1 MNLNLKRKL
10 SIAALACSI
19 AMPVCA
25 VPGAIKPDL
34 TNYMLKSRHHE
45 SSFATPANA
54 SRLKTIETLQA
65 RMDARRMVKAPV
77 TNDYKPSFEA
87 TDMNYLGDLDA
98 PDGSLWFYYA
108 HNTYEKI
115 VHESEFVHYTEYILQ
130 TYTFDIYNDKME
142 FVGSI
147 SDKYEYAPGEVRV
160 VLAELAPSITKNFF
174 NNDDKF
180 EVMVN
185 LSVNTDV
192 YVNNNYLR
200 VYSLDGE
207 KKDGLDVPIASYNTL
222 LGDVLNASTPTQ
234 ENVYMTF
241 ISEGN
246 DYEPKD
252 ENDDL
257 GNIYVNFWEKYLS
270 YYVNIETYAK
280 APAGTSQPV
289 KVFEKKLPL
298 AQLPG
303 DMSDAPLF
311 FSGIYNGKPLFV
323 TNYYEQPFF
332 NRYDSYDEE
341 TTQREGNNL
350 VIEILEPAGDKLV
363 NIQTTK
369 IPAILDDN
377 ADVISTFYSVGS
389 FKYREDVN
397 FTDYDTE
404 GKAAFFITK
413 ANYLPSS
420 DNYVNSYYVYNPD
433 GTCRMTLFEEAD
445 GHISMSNI
453 KGCDAQ
459 ELFVYI
465 DYSGEYM
472 FDFINLRTGK
482 TELEMSYLLDT
493 GMGEPEY
500 LTLNLDRVA
509 TADGSYEYVSELRV
523 PAMDENNNDIMRVVR
538 FSKDGTYIAT
548 DEMNMGQGIQYAQCY
563 IAGEALDP
571 TFFHSDSNREYM
583 MLVKRSN
590 GNDESL
596 QEELLILQ
604 AITPENPQ
612 GETLLNIK
620 PDETHGNL
628 ANIYPVIGND
638 GNNKL
643 VVTFKK
649 EVESQEIFSHVHYD
663 LPLDKASGVGSV
675 VTATGNTLAV
685 DGSDIVAP
693 GEEISLFNV
702 QGALVSRATG
712 RLSVSGLATGV
723 YIARAAGASLK
734 FFVK

>member
-1 MNLNLKRKL
+1 MNINLKRKL
-10 SIAALACSI
+10 SIAALACAI
-19 AMPVCA
+19 AMPA
-25 VPGAIKPDL
+25 YAAPGAIKPDL
-34 TNYMLKSRHHE
+34 TNYMLKSRRHE
-45 SSFATPANA
+45 SAFATPANA
-54 SRLKTIETLQA
+54 SRLKTIDALQA
-65 RMDARRMVKAPV
+65 RMDARRLTKAPV
-77 TNDYKPSFEA
+77 DNAYKPSFEA

-115 VHESEFVHYTEYILQ
+115 VHESEFVHYTEYVLQ

-142 FVGSI
+142 YVGSI
-147 SDKYEYAPGEVRV
+147 TDKYEYAPGEVRV
-160 VLAELAPSITKNFF
+160 VLAELAPIVTKNFF
-174 NNDDKF
+174 NDDEKY

-185 LSVNTDV
+185 LTVNTEA
-192 YVNNNYLR
+192 YVNKDYLR
-200 VYSLDGE
+200 VYSVDGE
-207 KKDGLDVPIASYNTL
+207 KKDGFDVPVATYNTL
-222 LGDVLNASTPTQ
+222 LGDVLNASTPTE

-241 ISEGN
+241 ITEGN

-270 YYVNIETYAK
+270 YYVDIETYAK
-280 APAGTSQPV
+280 APAGTNQPV

-311 FSGIYNGKPLFV
+311 FSGIYDGKPLFV
-323 TNYYEQPFF
+323 TSCYEQPFF

-350 VIEILEPAGDKLV
+350 VIEILEPAGDKLAS
-363 NIQTTK
+363 IQTTK
-369 IPAILDDN
+369 IPAPLDDN

-397 FTDYDTE
+397 FTDYDTA

-420 DNYVNSYYVYNPD
+420 DSYVNSYYVYNPD
-433 GTCRMTLFEEAD
+433 GTCRMSLFEEAD
-445 GHISMSNI
+445 GHISMSNL
-453 KGCDAQ
+453 KGCDPQ

-472 FDFINLRTGK
+472 FDFVNLRTGK
-482 TELEMSYLLDT
+482 SDLEMSYLLDT
-493 GMGEPEY
+493 GMGDPEY

-523 PAMDENNNDIMRVVR
+523 PALDDNGNDIMRVVR
-538 FSKDGTYIAT
+538 FSKDGKYIAT

-563 IAGEALDP
+563 IAGEVLDP
-571 TFFHSDSNREYM
+571 TFYHSDSNREYM
-583 MLVKRSN
+583 VLVKRSN

-596 QEELLILQ
+596 TEELMVLQ
-604 AITPENPQ
+604 AITPEHPQ
-612 GETLLNIK
+612 GQKLLEVL

-628 ANIYPVIGND
+628 ASIYPLLGAD

-643 VVTFKK
+643 VITYKK
-649 EVESQEIFSHVHYD
+649 NVESQELFSQVHYT
-663 LPLDKASGVGSV
+663 LPLDKPSGVGSV
-675 VTATGNTLAV
+675 VESTSNTLCLE
-685 DGSDIVAP
+685 GSDIVAQ

-702 QGALVSRATG
+702 QGALVARATG

-734 FFVK
+734 FFAK